1 MESSADAGGDR
12 ILATR
17 VDTTN
22 GTSIVRLNKKWGF
35 VDISG
40 QLVITPQFS
49 KFSRFHEGLAE
60 MSENTRWGFIDRSGK
75 VAIGFEFAKAY
86 PFSEGLAC
94 IEANAKYGF
103 IDKGG
108 STRIPP
114 IFDDARGFSEG
125 LAAVKLDRAWGYV
138 DPSGELV
145 GRQLVCELEAVF
157 KFGRD
162 HSIRRAAEPWGHDG
176 SLRDGKSAPSFFSH
190 VRGSEK

>member
-75 VAIGFEFAKAY
+75 VAIGFEFAK
-86 PFSEGLAC
+86 GLS
-94 IEANAKYGF
+94 F
-103 IDKGG
+103 
-108 STRIPP
+108 
-114 IFDDARGFSEG
+114 
-125 LAAVKLDRAWGYV
+125 
-138 DPSGELV
+138 
-145 GRQLVCELEAVF
+145 
-157 KFGRD
+157 FGRL
-162 HSIRRAAEPWGHDG
+162 G
-176 SLRDGKSAPSFFSH
+176 SST
-190 VRGSEK
+190 